1 MGNWKKEYEEIKVP
15 ENMKERMEASIA
27 RAKKDKR
34 KVKKVKLWKTCTS
47 AAAVLAIVLILP
59 NTSQTAAA
67 AMQQIPLLGNLF
79 KITTVREY
87 QVDEE
92 RNMANVK
99 VPQVEVQDSTDGNTD
114 ADTAAQAKK
123 SADAIN
129 FDIEEETNKLID
141 EFKESM
147 KNEEGYQDIYI
158 DSKVLTDNDRLFSLE
173 LILYQGA
180 GSGYEQHKHYTVDK
194 LTGKELTL
202 KDLCGNDYVDT
213 ISEEVKKQMKQQM
226 AADESVKYW
235 LDDPDVPEWNFDKI
249 AEDQDFYVDAEG
261 HVVICFNEYDV
272 APGSMGCVEFTMPQ
286 TVTLNDNKCLS
297 DCKSWVF
304 GKRTRL

>member
-15 ENMKERMEASIA
+15 ENMKERMEASIE
-27 RAKKDKR
+27 RAKMEKR
-34 KVKKVKLWKTCTS
+34 KVKKIKLWKTCAS
-47 AAAVLAIVLILP
+47 AAAVLAIVLVLP

-99 VPQVEVQDSTDGNTD
+99 VPQVEVQDTTEGNTD
-114 ADTAAQAKK
+114 ADRAAQAKE

-202 KDLCGNDYVDT
+202 KDLCGDDYVNT
-213 ISEEVKKQMKQQM
+213 ISEEVKEQMRAQM
-226 AADESVKYW
+226 AADETVKYW

-249 AEDQDFYVDAEG
+249 AEDQDFYVNAEG

-272 APGSMGCVEFTMPQ
+272 APGSMGCVEFIMPQ
-286 TVTLNDNKCLS
+286 TVTLD
-297 DCKSWVF
+297 
-304 GKRTRL
+304 

>member
-15 ENMKERMEASIA
+15 ENMKERMEASIE
-27 RAKKDKR
+27 RAKMEKR
-34 KVKKVKLWKTCTS
+34 KVKKVKLWKTCAS
-47 AAAVLAIVLILP
+47 AAAVLAIVLVLP

-92 RNMANVK
+92 RNMANVR
-99 VPQVEVQDSTDGNTD
+99 VPQVETQNTGDGEA
-114 ADTAAQAKK
+114 ADQGTVEQAK
-123 SADAIN
+123 ATVDAIN

-202 KDLCGNDYVDT
+202 KDLCGDDYVNT
-213 ISEEVKKQMKQQM
+213 ISEEVKEQMRAQM
-226 AADESVKYW
+226 AADETVKYW

-249 AEDQDFYVDAEG
+249 AEDQDFYVNAEG

-272 APGSMGCVEFTMPQ
+272 APGSMGCVEFIMPQ
-286 TVTLNDNKCLS
+286 TVTLD
-297 DCKSWVF
+297 
-304 GKRTRL
+304 

>member
-1 MGNWKKEYEEIKVP
+1 MKNWKKEYEEIKVP
-15 ENMKERMEASIA
+15 ENMKERMEASIE
-27 RAKKDKR
+27 RAKMEKR
-34 KVKKVKLWKTCTS
+34 KVKKIKLWKTCTS
-47 AAAVLAIVLILP
+47 AAAVLAIVLVLP

-99 VPQVEVQDSTDGNTD
+99 VPQVEVQDTTEGNTD
-114 ADTAAQAKK
+114 ADRAEQAKE

-194 LTGKELTL
+194 LTGKELTIE
-202 KDLCGNDYVDT
+202 DLCGDDYVNT
-213 ISEEVKKQMKQQM
+213 ISEEVKEQMRAQM
-226 AADESVKYW
+226 AADETVKYW

-249 AEDQDFYVDAEG
+249 AEDQDFYVNAEG

-272 APGSMGCVEFTMPQ
+272 APGSMGCVEFIMPQ
-286 TVTLNDNKCLS
+286 TVTLD
-297 DCKSWVF
+297 
-304 GKRTRL
+304 

>member
-34 KVKKVKLWKTCTS
+34 KIKKVKLWKTCTS
-47 AAAVLAIVLILP
+47 AAAVLAIVLVLP

-114 ADTAAQAKK
+114 ADRAAQAKE

-213 ISEEVKKQMKQQM
+213 ISEEVKKQMKEQM

-286 TVTLNDNKCLS
+286 TVALNES
-297 DCKSWVF
+297 
-304 GKRTRL
+304 

>member
-15 ENMKERMEASIA
+15 ENMKERMEASIE
-27 RAKKDKR
+27 RAKMEKR
-34 KVKKVKLWKTCTS
+34 KVKKIKLWKTCAS
-47 AAAVLAIVLILP
+47 AAAVLAIVLVLP

-99 VPQVEVQDSTDGNTD
+99 VPQVEVQDTTDGNTD
-114 ADTAAQAKK
+114 ADRAVQAKE

-194 LTGKELTL
+194 RTGKELTL
-202 KDLCGNDYVDT
+202 KDLCGDDYVDA
-213 ISEEVKKQMKQQM
+213 ISEEVKKQMREQM
-226 AADESVKYW
+226 AADETVKYW

-272 APGSMGCVEFTMPQ
+272 APGSMGCVEFIMPQ
-286 TVTLNDNKCLS
+286 TVTLD
-297 DCKSWVF
+297 
-304 GKRTRL
+304 

>member
-15 ENMKERMEASIA
+15 ENMKERMEASIE
-27 RAKKDKR
+27 RAKMEKR
-34 KVKKVKLWKTCTS
+34 KVKKVKLWKTCAS
-47 AAAVLAIVLILP
+47 AAAVLAIVLVLP

-79 KITTVREY
+79 KITTIREY

-99 VPQVEVQDSTDGNTD
+99 VPQVETQNTGDGEA
-114 ADTAAQAKK
+114 ADQGTVEQAK
-123 SADAIN
+123 ATVDAIN

-202 KDLCGNDYVDT
+202 KDLCGDDYVNT
-213 ISEEVKKQMKQQM
+213 ISEEVKEQMRAQM
-226 AADESVKYW
+226 AADETVKYW

-249 AEDQDFYVDAEG
+249 AEDQDFYVNAEG

-286 TVTLNDNKCLS
+286 TVTLNK
-297 DCKSWVF
+297 
-304 GKRTRL
+304 

>member
-147 KNEEGYQDIYI
+147 KDEEGYQDIYI

-194 LTGKELTL
+194 LTGKELTI

-213 ISEEVKKQMKQQM
+213 ISEEVKKQMKEQM

-286 TVTLNDNKCLS
+286 TVTLNE
-297 DCKSWVF
+297 
-304 GKRTRL
+304 

>member
-15 ENMKERMEASIA
+15 ENMKERMEASIE
-27 RAKKDKR
+27 RAKMEKR
-34 KVKKVKLWKTCTS
+34 KVKKVKLWKTCAS
-47 AAAVLAIVLILP
+47 AAAVLAIVLVLP

-99 VPQVEVQDSTDGNTD
+99 VPQVEVQDATEGNTD
-114 ADTAAQAKK
+114 ADRAAQAKE

-202 KDLCGNDYVDT
+202 KDLCGDDYVNT
-213 ISEEVKKQMKQQM
+213 ISEEVKEQMRAQM
-226 AADESVKYW
+226 AADETVKYW

-249 AEDQDFYVDAEG
+249 AEDQDFYVNAEG

-286 TVTLNDNKCLS
+286 TVTLN
-297 DCKSWVF
+297 
-304 GKRTRL
+304 

>member
-15 ENMKERMEASIA
+15 ENMKERMEASIE
-27 RAKKDKR
+27 RAKMEKR
-34 KVKKVKLWKTCTS
+34 KVKKVKLWKTCAS
-47 AAAVLAIVLILP
+47 AAAVLAIVLVLP

-99 VPQVEVQDSTDGNTD
+99 VPQVEVQDATEGNTD
-114 ADTAAQAKK
+114 VDRAAQAKE

-202 KDLCGNDYVDT
+202 KDLCGDDYVNT
-213 ISEEVKKQMKQQM
+213 ISEEVKEQMRAQM
-226 AADESVKYW
+226 AADETVKYW

-249 AEDQDFYVDAEG
+249 AEDQDFYVNAEG

-272 APGSMGCVEFTMPQ
+272 APGSMGCVEFIMPQ
-286 TVTLNDNKCLS
+286 TVTLD
-297 DCKSWVF
+297 
-304 GKRTRL
+304 

>member
-1 MGNWKKEYEEIKVP
+1 MKNWKKEYEEIKVP
-15 ENMKERMEASIA
+15 ENMKERMEASIE
-27 RAKKDKR
+27 RAKMEKR
-34 KVKKVKLWKTCTS
+34 KVKKIKLWKTCAS
-47 AAAVLAIVLILP
+47 AAAVLAIVLVLP

-99 VPQVEVQDSTDGNTD
+99 VPQVEVQDTTEGNTD
-114 ADTAAQAKK
+114 ADRAEQAKE

-194 LTGKELTL
+194 LTGKELTIE
-202 KDLCGNDYVDT
+202 DLCGDDYVNT
-213 ISEEVKKQMKQQM
+213 ISEEVKEQMRAQM
-226 AADESVKYW
+226 AADETVKYW

-249 AEDQDFYVDAEG
+249 AEDQDFYVNAEG

-272 APGSMGCVEFTMPQ
+272 APGSMGCVEFIMPQ
-286 TVTLNDNKCLS
+286 TVTLD
-297 DCKSWVF
+297 
-304 GKRTRL
+304 

>member
-15 ENMKERMEASIA
+15 ETMKERMEASIE
-27 RAKKDKR
+27 RAKMEKR
-34 KVKKVKLWKTCTS
+34 KVKKVKLWKTCAS
-47 AAAVLAIVLILP
+47 AAAVLAIVLVLP

-99 VPQVEVQDSTDGNTD
+99 VPQVEVQDATEGNTD
-114 ADTAAQAKK
+114 ADRAAQAKE

-202 KDLCGNDYVDT
+202 KDLCGDDYVNT
-213 ISEEVKKQMKQQM
+213 ISEEVKEQMRAQM
-226 AADESVKYW
+226 AADETVKYW

-249 AEDQDFYVDAEG
+249 AEDQDFYVNAEG

-286 TVTLNDNKCLS
+286 TVTLNE
-297 DCKSWVF
+297 
-304 GKRTRL
+304 

>member
-15 ENMKERMEASIA
+15 ENMKERMEASIE
-27 RAKKDKR
+27 RAKMEKR
-34 KVKKVKLWKTCTS
+34 KVKKVKLWKTC
-47 AAAVLAIVLILP
+47 ANAVAVLAIVLVLP

-99 VPQVEVQDSTDGNTD
+99 VPQVEVQDATEGNTD
-114 ADTAAQAKK
+114 ADRAAQAKE

-147 KNEEGYQDIYI
+147 KNE
-158 DSKVLTDNDRLFSLE
+158 
-173 LILYQGA
+173 
-180 GSGYEQHKHYTVDK
+180 
-194 LTGKELTL
+194 
-202 KDLCGNDYVDT
+202 
-213 ISEEVKKQMKQQM
+213 
-226 AADESVKYW
+226 
-235 LDDPDVPEWNFDKI
+235 
-249 AEDQDFYVDAEG
+249 
-261 HVVICFNEYDV
+261 
-272 APGSMGCVEFTMPQ
+272 
-286 TVTLNDNKCLS
+286 
-297 DCKSWVF
+297 
-304 GKRTRL
+304 

>member
-1 MGNWKKEYEEIKVP
+1 MKNWKKEYEEIKVP
-15 ENMKERMEASIA
+15 ENMKERMEASIE
-27 RAKKDKR
+27 RAKMEKR
-34 KVKKVKLWKTCTS
+34 KVKKIKLWKTCAS
-47 AAAVLAIVLILP
+47 AAAVLAIVLVLP

-99 VPQVEVQDSTDGNTD
+99 VPQVEVQDTTEGNTD
-114 ADTAAQAKK
+114 ADRAEQAKE

-213 ISEEVKKQMKQQM
+213 ISEEVKKQMKEQM

-272 APGSMGCVEFTMPQ
+272 APGSMGCVEFIMPQ
-286 TVTLNDNKCLS
+286 TVTLNE
-297 DCKSWVF
+297 
-304 GKRTRL
+304 

>member
-34 KVKKVKLWKTCTS
+34 KVKKVKLWKTCAS
-47 AAAVLAIVLILP
+47 AAAVLAIVLVLP

-99 VPQVEVQDSTDGNTD
+99 VPQVEVQDATEGNTD
-114 ADTAAQAKK
+114 ADRAAQAKE

-194 LTGKELTL
+194 LTGNDLTL
-202 KDLCGNDYVDT
+202 KYLCGDDYVNT
-213 ISEEVKKQMKQQM
+213 ISEEVKEQMRAQM
-226 AADESVKYW
+226 AADETVKYW

-272 APGSMGCVEFTMPQ
+272 APGSMGCVEFIMPQ
-286 TVTLNDNKCLS
+286 TVTLD
-297 DCKSWVF
+297 
-304 GKRTRL
+304 

>member
-1 MGNWKKEYEEIKVP
+1 MKNWKKEYEEIKVP
-15 ENMKERMEASIA
+15 ENMKERMEASIE
-27 RAKKDKR
+27 RAKMEKR
-34 KVKKVKLWKTCTS
+34 KVKKVKLWKTCAS
-47 AAAVLAIVLILP
+47 AAAVLAIVLVLP

-99 VPQVEVQDSTDGNTD
+99 VPQVEVQDTTDGNTD
-114 ADTAAQAKK
+114 ADRAAQAKE

-202 KDLCGNDYVDT
+202 KDLCGDDYVNT
-213 ISEEVKKQMKQQM
+213 ISEEVKEQMRAQM
-226 AADESVKYW
+226 AADETVKYW

-249 AEDQDFYVDAEG
+249 AEDQDFYVNAEG

-272 APGSMGCVEFTMPQ
+272 APGSMGCVEFIMPQ
-286 TVTLNDNKCLS
+286 TVTLD
-297 DCKSWVF
+297 
-304 GKRTRL
+304 

>member
-202 KDLCGNDYVDT
+202 KDLCGNEYVDT
-213 ISEEVKKQMKQQM
+213 ISEEVKKQMKEQM

-286 TVTLNDNKCLS
+286 TVTLNE
-297 DCKSWVF
+297 
-304 GKRTRL
+304 

>member
-15 ENMKERMEASIA
+15 DNMKERMEASIE
-27 RAKKDKR
+27 RAKMEKK
-34 KVKKVKLWKTCTS
+34 KVKRVKLWKTCAS
-47 AAAVLAIVLILP
+47 AAAVLAIVLVLP

-99 VPQVEVQDSTDGNTD
+99 VPKVEVQDTTDGNTD
-114 ADTAAQAKK
+114 ADTAAQARE

-213 ISEEVKKQMKQQM
+213 ISEEVKKQMKEQM

-286 TVTLNDNKCLS
+286 TVTLNE
-297 DCKSWVF
+297 
-304 GKRTRL
+304 

>member
-147 KNEEGYQDIYI
+147 KDEEGYQDIYI

-213 ISEEVKKQMKQQM
+213 ISEEVKKQMKEQM

-286 TVTLNDNKCLS
+286 TVTLNE
-297 DCKSWVF
+297 
-304 GKRTRL
+304 

>member
-15 ENMKERMEASIA
+15 ENMKERMEASIE
-27 RAKKDKR
+27 RAKMEKR
-34 KVKKVKLWKTCTS
+34 KVKKVKLWKTCAS
-47 AAAVLAIVLILP
+47 AAAVLAIVLVLP

-99 VPQVEVQDSTDGNTD
+99 VPQVEVQDATEGNTD
-114 ADTAAQAKK
+114 ADRSAQAKE

-180 GSGYEQHKHYTVDK
+180 GSGYEQHRHYTVDK

-202 KDLCGNDYVDT
+202 KDLCGDDYVNT
-213 ISEEVKKQMKQQM
+213 ISEEVKEQMRAQM
-226 AADESVKYW
+226 AADETVKYW

-249 AEDQDFYVDAEG
+249 AEDQDFYVNAEG

-286 TVTLNDNKCLS
+286 TVTLNE
-297 DCKSWVF
+297 
-304 GKRTRL
+304 

>member
-15 ENMKERMEASIA
+15 ENMKERMEASIE
-27 RAKKDKR
+27 RAKMEKR
-34 KVKKVKLWKTCTS
+34 KVKKIKLWKTCAS
-47 AAAVLAIVLILP
+47 AAAVLAIVLVLP

-99 VPQVEVQDSTDGNTD
+99 VPQVEVQDATEGNTD
-114 ADTAAQAKK
+114 ADRAAQAKE

-129 FDIEEETNKLID
+129 FDIEAETNKLID

-213 ISEEVKKQMKQQM
+213 ISEEVKKQMKEQM

-272 APGSMGCVEFTMPQ
+272 APGSMGCVEFIMPQ
-286 TVTLNDNKCLS
+286 TVTLD
-297 DCKSWVF
+297 
-304 GKRTRL
+304 

>member
-1 MGNWKKEYEEIKVP
+1 MKNWKKEYEEIKVP
-15 ENMKERMEASIA
+15 ENMKERMEASIE
-27 RAKKDKR
+27 RAKMEKR
-34 KVKKVKLWKTCTS
+34 KVKKIKLWKTCAS
-47 AAAVLAIVLILP
+47 AAAVLAIVLVLP

-99 VPQVEVQDSTDGNTD
+99 VPQVEVQDTTEGNTD
-114 ADTAAQAKK
+114 ADRAEQAKE

-129 FDIEEETNKLID
+129 FDIEAETNKLID

-194 LTGKELTL
+194 RTGKELTL
-202 KDLCGNDYVDT
+202 KDLCGDDYVNT
-213 ISEEVKKQMKQQM
+213 ISEEVKEQMRAQM
-226 AADESVKYW
+226 AADENVKYW

-249 AEDQDFYVDAEG
+249 AEDQDFYVNAEG

-272 APGSMGCVEFTMPQ
+272 APGSMGCVEFIMPQ
-286 TVTLNDNKCLS
+286 TVTLD
-297 DCKSWVF
+297 
-304 GKRTRL
+304 

>member
-99 VPQVEVQDSTDGNTD
+99 VPQVETQNTGDGEA
-114 ADTAAQAKK
+114 ADQGTVEQAK
-123 SADAIN
+123 ATVDAIN

-213 ISEEVKKQMKQQM
+213 ISEEVKKQMKEQM
-226 AADESVKYW
+226 AADENVKYW

-286 TVTLNDNKCLS
+286 TVALNES
-297 DCKSWVF
+297 
-304 GKRTRL
+304 

>member
-34 KVKKVKLWKTCTS
+34 KIKKVKLWKTCTS

-114 ADTAAQAKK
+114 ADRAAQAKE

-202 KDLCGNDYVDT
+202 KDLCGDDYVNT
-213 ISEEVKKQMKQQM
+213 ISEEVKEQMRAQM
-226 AADESVKYW
+226 AADETVKYW

-249 AEDQDFYVDAEG
+249 AEDQDFYVNAEG

-286 TVTLNDNKCLS
+286 TVTLNE
-297 DCKSWVF
+297 
-304 GKRTRL
+304 

>member
-27 RAKKDKR
+27 RAKKDKS

-213 ISEEVKKQMKQQM
+213 ISEEVKKQMKEQM

-286 TVTLNDNKCLS
+286 TVTLNE
-297 DCKSWVF
+297 
-304 GKRTRL
+304 

>member
-1 MGNWKKEYEEIKVP
+1 MKNWKKEYEEIKVP

-27 RAKKDKR
+27 RAKMEKR
-34 KVKKVKLWKTCTS
+34 KVKKVKLWKTCAS
-47 AAAVLAIVLILP
+47 AAAVLAIVLVLP

-99 VPQVEVQDSTDGNTD
+99 VPQVEVQDTTDGNTD
-114 ADTAAQAKK
+114 ADRAAQAKE

-213 ISEEVKKQMKQQM
+213 ISEEVKKQMKEQM

-286 TVTLNDNKCLS
+286 TVALNES
-297 DCKSWVF
+297 
-304 GKRTRL
+304 

>member
-15 ENMKERMEASIA
+15 ENMKERIEASIA

-47 AAAVLAIVLILP
+47 AAAVLAIVLVLP

-99 VPQVEVQDSTDGNTD
+99 VPQVEVQDTTDGNTD
-114 ADTAAQAKK
+114 ADRAAQAKE

-202 KDLCGNDYVDT
+202 KDLCGDDYVNT
-213 ISEEVKKQMKQQM
+213 ISEEVKEQMRAQM
-226 AADESVKYW
+226 AADETVKYW

-249 AEDQDFYVDAEG
+249 AEDQDFYVNAEG

-272 APGSMGCVEFTMPQ
+272 APGSMGCVEFIMPQ
-286 TVTLNDNKCLS
+286 TVTLD
-297 DCKSWVF
+297 
-304 GKRTRL
+304 

>member
-202 KDLCGNDYVDT
+202 KDLCGDDYVNT
-213 ISEEVKKQMKQQM
+213 ISEEVKKQMKEQM

-286 TVTLNDNKCLS
+286 TVTLNE
-297 DCKSWVF
+297 
-304 GKRTRL
+304 

>member
-202 KDLCGNDYVDT
+202 KELCGNDYVDT

-286 TVTLNDNKCLS
+286 TVTLNE
-297 DCKSWVF
+297 
-304 GKRTRL
+304 

>member
-15 ENMKERMEASIA
+15 ENMKERMEASIE
-27 RAKKDKR
+27 RAKMEKR
-34 KVKKVKLWKTCTS
+34 KVKKVKLWKTCAS
-47 AAAVLAIVLILP
+47 AAAVLAIVLVLP

-99 VPQVEVQDSTDGNTD
+99 VPQVEVQDTTDGNTD
-114 ADTAAQAKK
+114 ADRAAQAKE

-202 KDLCGNDYVDT
+202 KDLCGDDYVNT
-213 ISEEVKKQMKQQM
+213 ISEEVKEQMRAQM
-226 AADESVKYW
+226 AADENVKYW

-249 AEDQDFYVDAEG
+249 AEDQDFYVNAEG

-272 APGSMGCVEFTMPQ
+272 APGSMGCVEFIMPQ
-286 TVTLNDNKCLS
+286 TVTLD
-297 DCKSWVF
+297 
-304 GKRTRL
+304 

>member
-47 AAAVLAIVLILP
+47 AAAVLAIVLVLP

-213 ISEEVKKQMKQQM
+213 ISEEVKKQMKEQM

-286 TVTLNDNKCLS
+286 TVTLNE
-297 DCKSWVF
+297 
-304 GKRTRL
+304 

>member
-15 ENMKERMEASIA
+15 ENMKERMEASIE
-27 RAKKDKR
+27 RAKMEKR
-34 KVKKVKLWKTCTS
+34 KVKKVKLWKTCAS
-47 AAAVLAIVLILP
+47 AAAVLAIVLVLP

-99 VPQVEVQDSTDGNTD
+99 VPQVEVQDATEGNTD
-114 ADTAAQAKK
+114 ADRAAQAKE

-202 KDLCGNDYVDT
+202 KDLCGDDYVNT
-213 ISEEVKKQMKQQM
+213 ISEEVKEQMRAQM
-226 AADESVKYW
+226 AADETVKYW

-249 AEDQDFYVDAEG
+249 AEDQDFYVNAEG

-286 TVTLNDNKCLS
+286 TVTLNE
-297 DCKSWVF
+297 
-304 GKRTRL
+304 

>member
-15 ENMKERMEASIA
+15 ENMKERMEASIE
-27 RAKKDKR
+27 RAKMEKR
-34 KVKKVKLWKTCTS
+34 KVKKVKLWKTCAS
-47 AAAVLAIVLILP
+47 AAAVLAIVLVLP

-99 VPQVEVQDSTDGNTD
+99 VPQVEVQDATEGNTD
-114 ADTAAQAKK
+114 ADRAAQAKE

-202 KDLCGNDYVDT
+202 EDLCGDDYVNT
-213 ISEEVKKQMKQQM
+213 ISEEVKEQMRAQM
-226 AADESVKYW
+226 AADENVKYW

-249 AEDQDFYVDAEG
+249 AEDQDFYVNAEG

-272 APGSMGCVEFTMPQ
+272 APGSMGCVEFIMPQ
-286 TVTLNDNKCLS
+286 TVTLD
-297 DCKSWVF
+297 
-304 GKRTRL
+304 

>member
-15 ENMKERMEASIA
+15 ENMKERMEASIE
-27 RAKKDKR
+27 RAKMEKR
-34 KVKKVKLWKTCTS
+34 KVKKVKLWKTCAS
-47 AAAVLAIVLILP
+47 AAAVLAIVLVLP

-99 VPQVEVQDSTDGNTD
+99 VPQVEVQDAIEGNTD
-114 ADTAAQAKK
+114 ADRAAQAKE

-202 KDLCGNDYVDT
+202 KDLCGDDYVNT
-213 ISEEVKKQMKQQM
+213 ISEEVKEQMRAQM
-226 AADESVKYW
+226 AADETVKYW

-249 AEDQDFYVDAEG
+249 AEDQDFYVNAEG

-272 APGSMGCVEFTMPQ
+272 APGSMGCVEFIMPQ
-286 TVTLNDNKCLS
+286 TVTLD
-297 DCKSWVF
+297 
-304 GKRTRL
+304 

>member
-15 ENMKERMEASIA
+15 ENMKERIEASIA

-79 KITTVREY
+79 KITTIREY

-180 GSGYEQHKHYTVDK
+180 GSGYEQHKHYTIDK

-213 ISEEVKKQMKQQM
+213 ISEEVKKQMKEQM

-286 TVTLNDNKCLS
+286 TVTLNE
-297 DCKSWVF
+297 
-304 GKRTRL
+304 